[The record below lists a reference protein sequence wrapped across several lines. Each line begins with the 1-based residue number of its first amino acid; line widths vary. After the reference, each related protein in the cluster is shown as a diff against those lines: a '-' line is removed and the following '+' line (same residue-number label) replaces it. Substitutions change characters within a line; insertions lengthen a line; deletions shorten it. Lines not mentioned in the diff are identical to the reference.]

1 MWIGI
6 NTEKGKR
13 IPDEEAFGYAMDE
26 TRKDSDLFEEYK
38 KSVVDWFFSVDWIHK
53 EETE

>member
-13 IPDEEAFGYAMDE
+13 IPDEEAFDYALE
-26 TRKDSDLFEEYK
+26 EIRKDSELFEEYK
-38 KSVVDWFFSVDWIHK
+38 KSVVDWFFSGDWIHK
-53 EETE
+53 ED

>member
-1 MWIGI
+1 MYVGIGA
-6 NTEKGKR
+6 ERGR
-13 IPDEEAFGYAMDE
+13 CVSDEEAFEYALEE

-38 KSVVDWFFSVDWIHK
+38 KSVVDWFFSGDWIHK